1 MHQKKLMMRI
11 MLVIRIMVMI
21 RIMVLF
27 SKLEK
32 RISATQAMVPCVP
45 AARNQSPEM
54 AAC

>member
-1 MHQKKLMMRI
+1 MHQKKLMIRI

-32 RISATQAMVPCVP
+32 RIL
-45 AARNQSPEM
+45 
-54 AAC
+54 ACGS